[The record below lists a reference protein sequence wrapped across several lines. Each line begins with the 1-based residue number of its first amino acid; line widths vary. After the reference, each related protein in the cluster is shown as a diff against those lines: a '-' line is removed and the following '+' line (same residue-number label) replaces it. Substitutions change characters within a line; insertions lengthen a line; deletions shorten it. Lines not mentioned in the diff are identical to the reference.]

1 MDGTGTG
8 ATGGPRRSGRVVVG
22 YDGSSQSRVA
32 VAWSADEAVR
42 RGVPL
47 AVVYAVDYDRL
58 VGGPFGGFWLPEKV
72 AAGVGHTT
80 AAGVEI
86 ARTRQPGLEVTAHS
100 LAGAPAPALVQES
113 RGSGLVVVGT
123 HGRGDLAACVLGS
136 AATAVVARA
145 HAPVVVVRGGEPVA
159 PGPTRPVVVGVDGT
173 PAADDALRFAVEA
186 ARAGG
191 ATLKIVAAWPAVQER
206 WVRAYLSAVDP
217 AAHPDRVA
225 RRAAVRVV
233 ADAAGRAAALA
244 PGLEVRTYVHGGD
257 PATVVVGLADD
268 DAALVVVGSRG
279 RGSLA
284 GLVLG
289 SVGHGVVHA
298 ARCPVAVVRHEP
310 AAAATPVSP
319 VAAWAG

>member
-1 MDGTGTG
+1 MDVDVYGTGTTG
-8 ATGGPRRSGRVVVG
+8 TGGAPRSARVVVG
-22 YDGSSQSRVA
+22 YDGSPQSRVA
-32 VAWSADEAVR
+32 VAWAADEAAR

-47 AVVYAVDYDRL
+47 AVVYAVDYARL

-72 AAGVGHTT
+72 AEGVGHTT
-80 AAGVEI
+80 DVGVAI
-86 ARTRQPGLEVTAHS
+86 AQARRPGLEVAASTP
-100 LAGAPAPALVQES
+100 AGTPAPALIQES
-113 RGSGLVVVGT
+113 RGSGLVVVGS

-136 AATAVVARA
+136 VSTAVAA
-145 HAPVVVVRGGEPVA
+145 QAYAPVVVVRGGEPVA

-173 PAADDALRFAVEA
+173 PAAEDALRFAVEA

-191 ATLKIVAAWPAVQER
+191 ATLKIVAAWPAIQER
-206 WVRAYLSAVDP
+206 WVP

-244 PGLEVRTYVHGGD
+244 PGFDVRTYVHGGD
-257 PATVVVGLADD
+257 PATVVVDLADD

-279 RGSLA
+279 RGSVA

-289 SVGHGVVHA
+289 SVGHQIVHA
-298 ARCPVAVVRHEP
+298 ARCPVAVVRPEPERATVRVAP
-310 AAAATPVSP
+310 AATAP
-319 VAAWAG
+319 AG